1 MATFNANINESG
13 NAADALKEM
22 RKSVETM
29 MNSRFK
35 NNPKKAESE
44 ATKLIDKLVQSQK
57 AQDILNNKS
66 AAQRRKEESDNA
78 KKIAQLQLATAE
90 GFKQK
95 TVAAAKLMG
104 ENLKD
109 AATEVGSKLLNGA
122 VNIGASFNQ
131 GIQEYASLYS
141 KYAASIDARVQGSGE
156 SFSEMSKLVRKNLA
170 ASPFVKQADM
180 LDNLNKLID
189 KGIAYNIEQRAFLA
203 SVSDKMVTTFDV
215 LDDTLLKMIRLQ
227 QSDSTQAR
235 LGMEA
240 TLTKQLNS
248 MFKDT
253 SYLSNTFDSVTQAI
267 FDASAQMGRTQAVEF
282 EYVVQKWLG
291 SMGSVGVSEQTLTQ
305 IAEGLNYL
313 GTGNVEALASNQAL
327 QNLFVTAANR
337 AGLEYSQIL
346 TQGLNANTANK
357 LLGAIVD
364 YTREISQTSNQVVRA
379 QYGQLFGVTM
389 SDMTAIMNLT
399 SDELLKI
406 SNTMLNYSE
415 AIKETTQQ
423 LNSIPDR
430 IHISEMIDNV
440 VDNFKTGIAG
450 NIAANAGSYITW
462 QIIDFVEQLTG
473 GIAIPTISVMG
484 SGIDLETTVTG
495 LMKTGMVG
503 VSTIAQIGN
512 ILAGL
517 GGKGG
522 LNLDTWGYEDTLRRN
537 GAGFTGITSGYTSS
551 ISGSAYIGSSSGSD
565 MASHSVAAAS
575 EEGSEQI
582 KSAQEEEDR
591 DPTSTKNRLKTI
603 VELLEGIITGSGD
616 AMQVHITN
624 PTAIP
629 VSIDTLGVS
638 LG

>member
-267 FDASAQMGRTQAVEF
+267 FDASAQMGRTQAIEF

-406 SNTMLNYSE
+406 SNTMLNYSG

-575 EEGSEQI
+575 EEGNEQI
-582 KSAQEEEDR
+582 KSTQEEEDR

-624 PTAIP
+624 TTAIP

>member
-629 VSIDTLGVS
+629 VSIETLGVS